1 MGSELK
7 SLKPLLLLGA
17 FLGFFLGVLLGLANQ
32 SDWPSILWRSS
43 AAALGFGVL
52 FRWWG
57 RCWTAGLRVAQQER
71 YAALLAQRQEQ
82 MEQKEQKTVRTS
94 KP

>member
-1 MGSELK
+1 MK

-17 FLGFFLGVLLGLANQ
+17 LMGFLLGVILGLANQ

-52 FRWWG
+52 LRWWG
-57 RCWTAGLRVAQQER
+57 RCWNDCLRVAQQER
-71 YAALLAQRQEQ
+71 FAAVMAQRQEQ
-82 MEQKEQKTVRTS
+82 QKEQKTPRAPQS
-94 KP
+94 